1 MKEINIKETLKTKVT
16 ALLPKMK
23 QTSGK
28 KKNKIS
34 RRENNIHG
42 WYFVAPYA
50 LIFAIFIL
58 VPVVLA
64 IILSFTNFNA
74 IEWPSPV
81 GFLNYITLLT
91 NDDIFMKY
99 VLRNTVVYAVVV
111 GIGGY
116 VLSFILAW
124 ALCNL
129 SKGPRTVFAL
139 ILYSPSM
146 TTGVAM
152 TVLWKVVFSG
162 DHSGLLNSWLM
173 ELGIID
179 EPVIW
184 LIDTRYLLPIVI
196 IIGLW
201 SSMGIGF
208 LSMIAGIL
216 NNDETLYEASAID
229 GISNR
234 FQEMIYITI
243 PQMKPQ
249 MLFAAV
255 MAIVGAFQNGM
266 ISSLL
271 VGNPSPG
278 YASQLMVNHI
288 EDYGFLRYEMGYAA
302 AVSVVLL
309 LIVQLFSKGANAL
322 LTDKDPYGTK
332 KGGRRRGL
340 QGKKN

>member
-1 MKEINIKETLKTKVT
+1 MSIEQKKAQQPPKNALKR
-16 ALLPKMK
+16 
-23 QTSGK
+23 

-42 WYFVAPYA
+42 WYFIAPYA
-50 LIFAIFIL
+50 AIFSIFIL
-58 VPVVLA
+58 VPVILA
-64 IILSFTNFNA
+64 VILSFTNYNA
-74 IEWPSPV
+74 IEFPSWV

-91 NDDIFMKY
+91 GDDVFMKY
-99 VLRNTVVYAVVV
+99 VLPNTVIYAVIV

-129 SKGPRTVFAL
+129 SSVPRTIFAL

-152 TVLWKVVFSG
+152 TVLWKVIFSG
-162 DHSGLLNSWLM
+162 DQAGLLNSWLM
-173 ELGIID
+173 ELGVIT
-179 EPVIW
+179 EPIIW
-184 LIDTRYLLPIVI
+184 LINANYVLPIVI

-216 NNDETLYEASAID
+216 NTDETLYEASAID
-229 GISNR
+229 GVSNR

-266 ISSLL
+266 ISALL

-278 YASQLMVNHI
+278 YASQLLVNHI

-309 LIVQLFSKGANAL
+309 LIVQVFSKVVNNL
-322 LTDKDPYGTK
+322 LTEKDPYGK
-332 KGGRRRGL
+332 KGGKEEDGE
-340 QGKKN
+340 QG